1 MDERKG
7 TQEAAADACHRG
19 RKTKR
24 VGQACHRRREKE
36 TRGGRDYSWKR
47 SRDLLLTKTST
58 QDERLASTETHC
70 LKLNEEQDD
79 VETQVSLDIEI
90 NDIHNTDVED
100 EPDAKDCI
108 ETDERYEQDTIEDVA
123 LDEAALHASIVNATF
138 AEHTR
143 VDFPVKW
150 KRKKFLKGLWRKFV
164 PKN

>member
-1 MDERKG
+1 MDF
-7 TQEAAADACHRG
+7 
-19 RKTKR
+19 
-24 VGQACHRRREKE
+24 
-36 TRGGRDYSWKR
+36 
-47 SRDLLLTKTST
+47 
-58 QDERLASTETHC
+58 
-70 LKLNEEQDD
+70 
-79 VETQVSLDIEI
+79 EI

-100 EPDAKDCI
+100 KPDAKDCT

>member
-1 MDERKG
+1 M
-7 TQEAAADACHRG
+7 
-19 RKTKR
+19 
-24 VGQACHRRREKE
+24 
-36 TRGGRDYSWKR
+36 
-47 SRDLLLTKTST
+47 
-58 QDERLASTETHC
+58 
-70 LKLNEEQDD
+70 KLNEEQDD